1 MKEPLSLLPLE
12 MHLLSSQVSSFLD
25 AVNSVSID
33 SVGGDANGDD
43 VATDD
48 DVDADIDAGPDPDP
62 DPDASSAFAVLS
74 NSISVRSNVNAF
86 EFAFK
91 FPRIR
96 LQKLT

>member
-62 DPDASSAFAVLS
+62 DASSAFAVLS